1 MFFCT
6 FKSVIKRFFIKHA
19 FNFIPNYFYIYIYRY
34 ITFLRKVFTLL
45 HRIMSEEHTTLS
57 VYKKT
62 RKRLDSKRAK
72 GQSFDGFLN
81 ELMDVYEE
89 GEA

>member
-1 MFFCT
+1 
-6 FKSVIKRFFIKHA
+6 
-19 FNFIPNYFYIYIYRY
+19 
-34 ITFLRKVFTLL
+34 
-45 HRIMSEEHTTLS
+45 MSEEHTTLS